1 MLMNETISNVVRG
14 SEVPVEQTPWGS
26 LQWLVGRNMPQYG
39 MTVGRVTFKPG
50 ESNPIHAHPN
60 CDEVLF
66 VVSGAI
72 EHSLPGGGT
81 VLMNPGD
88 CIALDRRRGHRAKNV
103 GTTEAV
109 VMVVFNSSER
119 QTESAQPA

>member
-1 MLMNETISNVVRG
+1 MTTGIPNVVRG
-14 SEVPVEQTPWGS
+14 NQVPVEQTPWGS

-66 VVSGAI
+66 VVSGQI

-81 VLMNPGD
+81 VLMYPGD
-88 CIALDRRRGHRAKNV
+88 CIALERKKGHRAKNV
-103 GTTEAV
+103 GATEAV
-109 VMVVFNSSER
+109 VLVLFNSSER
-119 QTESAQPA
+119 QTESAMTA